1 MCGYKPLAPCYS
13 SVKASNV
20 VSIRC
25 QNQTFENIQA
35 IIFDKD
41 GTLANVESYL
51 KSLGQKRARLVDAQV
66 PGVQEPL
73 LMAFGVEASH
83 INPMGLLAIGSRRE
97 NEIAAAA
104 YVAETGQDWFA
115 ALRIADSAFTEAAGY
130 LEPKAKHTPLFPGIK
145 DWLSHLSGAG
155 LKLGILSADT
165 SENIQRFL
173 ETHQL
178 EDKIAAYHGVDGEI
192 GKPDPRLYAA
202 ICHKLD
208 VSPAH
213 TLMVGDSTADMVM
226 AKAGGCSGCIGVTWG
241 WQTKVR
247 IDRTDCAI
255 AEPNELHVQ

>member
-1 MCGYKPLAPCYS
+1 M
-13 SVKASNV
+13 AS
-20 VSIRC
+20 IGC
-25 QNQTFENIQA
+25 QNQTFDNIQA

-41 GTLANVESYL
+41 GTLADVESYL

-73 LMAFGVEASH
+73 LMAFGIEATH

-104 YVAETGQDWFA
+104 YVAETGQDWVA

-130 LEPKAKHTPLFPGIK
+130 LEPKAVHTPIFPDLK
-145 DWLSHLSGAG
+145 DWLSHLSGTG

-165 SENIQRFL
+165 PEYIQSFL
-173 ETHQL
+173 ETYQL
-178 EDKIAAYHGVDGEI
+178 NDLINAYQGVDKEI
-192 GKPDPRLYAA
+192 AKPDPRLYTA

-208 VSPAH
+208 VSPDR

-241 WQTKVR
+241 WKTETR
-247 IDRTDCAI
+247 IAQADCLI
-255 AEPNELHVQ
+255 TEPNELQLQ